1 MSKYTH
7 KIGSIKNYIQQ
18 IYVDGLKK
26 SNYFGD
32 IEIEELVS
40 NIGLFKFKGYV
51 RAFKNNMN
59 NYSIDDVLIVYFF
72 DKYLIRVVMDLTLS
86 IETKLKTILVELCY
100 KQIKTLPANHPQKNN
115 PFFYLIQDN
124 YKPIKILQN
133 NGIEKFS
140 LNKGAVNNWKNIELN
155 SNLSETYLHYG
166 LYYKN
171 KYDYTVNYQ
180 SFLNNQTLMKTHSDI
195 NYPPFHYLVESSTLG
210 TINKIIKHLKIE
222 NFDILQKVAAKFR
235 VTNTNIDFEPYL
247 DRLAEIRNRAAHGE
261 RVFNRS
267 YRSIN
272 RTSHFNKISKEINNH
287 KFIDVYLFL
296 YFMLDRI
303 DNFSS
308 IEMFKEKEINRLFD
322 NFKEDYFVANDS
334 KMLNIKMKNSEYE
347 NIKRFILKGM
357 L

>member
-26 SNYFGD
+26 SNYFSD

-124 YKPIKILQN
+124 YKPIILQN

-171 KYDYTVNYQ
+171 KYDYTANYQ

-235 VTNTNIDFEPYL
+235 VKNINVDFEPYL

-261 RVFNRS
+261 RIFNRS

-272 RTSHFNKISKEINNH
+272 RIGHFSNVSQGLGSH

-296 YFMLDRI
+296 FFMLDRI
-303 DNFSS
+303 NKFNSS
-308 IEMFKEKEINRLFD
+308 SDFKGDEIERLFR
-322 NFKEDYFVANDS
+322 NFKKDYFVSNDS
-334 KMLNIKMKNSEYE
+334 KMLNKKIKRSEY
-347 NIKRFILKGM
+347 NKIFGFILKGM
-357 L
+357 G

>member
-1 MSKYTH
+1 MSQYTH
-7 KIGSIKNYIQQ
+7 NIGSIKNYINQ
-18 IYVDGLKK
+18 IYIHGLQK
-26 SNYFGD
+26 SKYFND
-32 IEIEELVS
+32 SEIEQLVS

-51 RAFKNNMN
+51 RAYKNSMQ
-59 NYSIDDVLIVYFF
+59 SHTIDEVLIVYFF
-72 DKYLIRVVMDLTLS
+72 DKYLTRIVMDMTSS

-100 KQIKTLPANHPQKNN
+100 KQIKNLPANNPNKNN
-115 PFFYLIQDN
+115 PFFYLIQNN
-124 YKPIKILQN
+124 YKLIQKPDGTTAN
-133 NGIEKFS
+133 FS
-140 LNKGAVNNWKNIELN
+140 LNKGSVSNWKNIQLN
-155 SNLSETYLHYG
+155 QNLAESYLHYG
-166 LYYKN
+166 LYYRSTYVFN
-171 KYDYTVNYQ
+171 TNQ
-180 SFLNNQTLMKTHSDI
+180 LHFLSNQTLMNIYADI
-195 NYPPFHYLVESSTLG
+195 NYPPFHYLIESATLG
-210 TINKIIKHLKIE
+210 TVIMMVKYLNIG
-222 NFDILQKVAAKFR
+222 NFDLLQKVAAKFR